1 MTYTD
6 TFDVVSA
13 DGTHT
18 SVTVH
23 ILGTGDAPTNTVPG
37 AQVTNED
44 TSKAI
49 TGLSIAD
56 GGVSNTVTLSVTHGS
71 LAVTGG
77 AGVVVAGSG
86 SASVTLT
93 GSVAAINAA
102 LAAVGGVTYSPTAN
116 YNGGDTLTMLT
127 SNNAGGGAQTDT
139 DTVAITINEINDN
152 PVAVADRVIVS
163 NSTAVTIAASS
174 LLGNDTDIDGPALQV
189 TGVSNAVGI
198 TGLSFNAATG
208 MISFTSGS
216 TAGATAGSFQYTV
229 SDGNG
234 GTSTATVTID
244 VRAVSTGNGMDTVDL
259 SAAGTYQASYVD
271 GRGGADNLTGGA
283 SGDVFIGGSGNG
295 ADTLIGS
302 AGRRPPDRRRRQRHA
317 DGWRRQ

>member
-102 LAAVGGVTYSPTAN
+102 LAAVGGVTYTPTAN

-139 DTVAITINEINDN
+139 DTVAITINAINDN

-189 TGVSNAVGI
+189 TEREQCRRHHRPQLQSDNWDDQFQQREYCRCDCRQLPVHRVGRQRRHEYR
-198 TGLSFNAATG
+198 N
-208 MISFTSGS
+208 
-216 TAGATAGSFQYTV
+216 
-229 SDGNG
+229 GN
-234 GTSTATVTID
+234 D
-244 VRAVSTGNGMDTVDL
+244 
-259 SAAGTYQASYVD
+259 
-271 GRGGADNLTGGA
+271 
-283 SGDVFIGGSGNG
+283 
-295 ADTLIGS
+295 
-302 AGRRPPDRRRRQRHA
+302 RRPSRIDWKWCGYR
-317 DGWRRQ
+317 